1 MFQREEL
8 ISSGVSPRVFLLV
21 IWTATI
27 LQIQSLSESAIFGE
41 VKNKGLICVLTVNSG
56 HGSILKLI
64 CSGKQSIGLNEDVWA
79 G

>member
-8 ISSGVSPRVFLLV
+8 ISSAVSPTVLLLV

-27 LQIQSLSESAIFGE
+27 LQIQSFSQSAIFGE
-41 VKNKGLICVLTVNSG
+41 VKNEGVICVLTVNSR
-56 HGSILKLI
+56 HGSILKVACI
-64 CSGKQSIGLNEDVWA
+64 GRQSVGLNEEILA

>member
-8 ISSGVSPRVFLLV
+8 ISSAVSPTVFLLV

-27 LQIQSLSESAIFGE
+27 LQIQSFSESAIFTE
-41 VKNKGLICVLTVNSG
+41 EKNEGLVCVLNVICG
-56 HGSILKLI
+56 HRSILKRV
-64 CSGKQSIGLNEDVWA
+64 CFGGLSVRLSENVLA